1 MIYLFILSQK
11 ELPRFELKK
20 SHMNTMKGKKNL
32 DMNVTLKKNEKKNK
46 EKKKT

>member
-20 SHMNTMKGKKNL
+20 SHMNTMKGKKNV
-32 DMNVTLKKNEKKNK
+32 DMNVTLKKM
-46 EKKKT
+46 KKK